1 MGQEQ
6 KAIFFVVILKQFD
19 TKDLSN
25 HQEFFFFKS
34 RKEKNSHVFLLKK
47 VGGVLIR
54 VGVLDRDYTV
64 AFDFFL
70 TKQSVLMLFPLC
82 LL

>member
-1 MGQEQ
+1 M
-6 KAIFFVVILKQFD
+6 FFVVILKQLD

-25 HQEFFFFKS
+25 HQEFFFYIKK
-34 RKEKNSHVFLLKK
+34 RKNSHVFLLKK

-54 VGVLDRDYTV
+54 VGVLNRDYMIV
-64 AFDFFL
+64 FDFFL

>member
-6 KAIFFVVILKQFD
+6 KAMFFVVILKQLD

-25 HQEFFFFKS
+25 HQGFFFFKS
-34 RKEKNSHVFLLKK
+34 RKEKNSHVFPLKK

-54 VGVLDRDYTV
+54 VGVLNRDYMIV
-64 AFDFFL
+64 FDFFL